1 MKLVDLTITD
11 LKALL
16 DYLSSLQEMFI
27 RQNNGKEAESIDDKI
42 LQIKLELNN
51 RIQNINFSIF

>member
-1 MKLVDLTITD
+1 MKLTELTITD

-27 RQNNGKEAESIDDKI
+27 EQHNGKEAESIDSK
-42 LQIKLELNN
+42 LLKIKLELNN
-51 RIQNINFSIF
+51 RIDKIIFQG